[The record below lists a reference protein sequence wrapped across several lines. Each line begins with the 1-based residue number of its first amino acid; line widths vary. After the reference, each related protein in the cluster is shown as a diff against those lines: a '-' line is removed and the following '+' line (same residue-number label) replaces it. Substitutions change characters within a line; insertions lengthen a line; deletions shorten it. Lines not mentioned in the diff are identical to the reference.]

1 MTSSEA
7 CMIYK
12 RAVRILLECIL
23 VAYSWRYSMLSLNRL
38 SLGMFECE
46 DGRSRS
52 RSTLTADVVISN
64 ADNVSVEK
72 TSLRRFCK

>member
-1 MTSSEA
+1 
-7 CMIYK
+7 
-12 RAVRILLECIL
+12 
-23 VAYSWRYSMLSLNRL
+23 
-38 SLGMFECE
+38 MFECE

-72 TSLRRFCK
+72 PSYTQILQINKSTAAVE